1 MHSPPSGTDKHAPV
15 TQLPA
20 LQQKSKVTPLNF
32 RQVWPCT
39 EHVYPEQ
46 LVASVGFV
54 GIVCPT
60 SFSPG
65 GHDVQTVLAALL
77 VRPVPQ
83 GVHDVV
89 LPSREEYV
97 FAAHL
102 LQFTFCLLLLSEYQP
117 AKQSKHAV

>member
-20 LQQKSKVTPLNF
+20 LQQKSKVFPLNF

-46 LVASVGFV
+46 LAASVGFV

-60 SFSPG
+60 SFFPG
-65 GHDVQTVLAALL
+65 GHDVQTVLPALL

-83 GVHDVV
+83 DVHGVV
-89 LPSREEYV
+89 LPGREEYV

-102 LQFTFCLLLLSEYQP
+102 RQ
-117 AKQSKHAV
+117 